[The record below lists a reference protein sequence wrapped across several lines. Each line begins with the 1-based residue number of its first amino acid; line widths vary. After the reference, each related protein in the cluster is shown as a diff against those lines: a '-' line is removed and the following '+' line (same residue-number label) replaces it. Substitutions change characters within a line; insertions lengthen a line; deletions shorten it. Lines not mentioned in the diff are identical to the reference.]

1 MRCAMSTSNLPVH
14 DNKATCT
21 LSHMS
26 TIGDRVREAMEFAGL
41 SQSELA
47 RRIGK
52 KQQAIQQ
59 ILSGTTQRSRYL
71 PEIARETGCRLEWLL
86 TGVGPKRLFG
96 PEAEIRQNPPAAYE
110 APTPISA
117 EIERLLGDTT
127 PRSQTALRRIAAAAA
142 AGRLTDDD
150 VEVLAQLAKRL
161 EKR

>member
-1 MRCAMSTSNLPVH
+1 MRCEKSTSTLQVH
-14 DNKATCT
+14 DNKAACT
-21 LSHMS
+21 LSRMS
-26 TIGDRVREAMEFAGL
+26 TIGERVREAMEAADL

-52 KQQAIQQ
+52 KQQAIHQ
-59 ILSGTTQRSRYL
+59 ILSGTTRRSRYL

-117 EIERLLGDTT
+117 EIERLLAVTT
-127 PRSQTALRRIAAAAA
+127 PRSQIVVRRIAAAAA
-142 AGRLTDDD
+142 EGRLTEDD
-150 VEVLAQLAKRL
+150 LRL
-161 EKR
+161 LEQIARRFERR